1 MGMKLGVIDY
11 INILPVTYAL
21 EMGKVKMD
29 GEIRKGVPTNLNML
43 LSKNKLDAS
52 FASSIEYARGDYQLL
67 PYNISCSK
75 DTMSVLLLSR
85 VPMDKIKKIH
95 ITKES
100 ATAAVLLKILMRY
113 AYKQDVTY
121 GKKGEAELVI
131 GDEALRAFT
140 IHHDYMLDLGR
151 AWNEF
156 SQRKMVFG
164 VLIARKDSSSS
175 GIKNLLE
182 SVEAS
187 YEWGKGNMNE
197 IVNYAAKKT
206 GLMKNLIED
215 YYSCLS
221 YNFNSEDIR
230 GLKKFYEY
238 AKDMGE
244 IRKIPPL
251 EIYKI

>member
-1 MGMKLGVIDY
+1 MGTKLGVLGY

-29 GEIRKGVPTNLNML
+29 GEIRKGVPTNLNLL
-43 LSKNKLDAS
+43 LSKSELDAS
-52 FASSIEYARGDYQLL
+52 FASSIEYAHGDYRLL

-75 DTMSVLLLSR
+75 DAMSVLLLSR
-85 VPMDKIKKIH
+85 VPIDKIEKIH

-121 GKKGEAELVI
+121 GKEGEAELVI
-131 GDEALRAFT
+131 GDKALRAFKG
-140 IHHDYMLDLGR
+140 HHEYMLDLGR

-156 SQRKMVFG
+156 SQSKMVFG
-164 VLIARKDSSSS
+164 VLIARRDSSSES
-175 GIKNLLE
+175 IKILLE

-187 YEWGKGNMNE
+187 YEWGKGNMKE
-197 IVNYAAKKT
+197 IVNYAAQKT
-206 GLMKNLIED
+206 GLTKNLIKN

-221 YNFNSEDIR
+221 YYFNSEDIR

-238 AKDMGE
+238 AKEIGE
-244 IRKIPPL
+244 IRKIPSL
-251 EIYKI
+251 EVYKI